1 MTKETYSVVSN
12 PIPIPASADTSPPLH
27 VLFSGESQ
35 TKPGHRLGPKVY
47 DFYLMHLILSGKG
60 TFSLN
65 GVRYE
70 LGAGDTFLI
79 QPEQI
84 VSYESDPADP
94 WRYRWI
100 AFAGTTASELVESAG
115 FQQDQPVVSLK
126 DIRKAALLYRNV
138 YLTFRSAK
146 SSASVQAAGWLHLL
160 LALYQDHRASGEG
173 EAGLLRQDHE
183 DIQRQVIHYLNT
195 QYSHPVSI
203 EQMAEALGYNRAYL
217 SRAFK
222 RKTGLSPVS
231 FLLKL
236 RLDKAKLML
245 RERPELTVEQISAS
259 VGLQDALYFSKQF
272 RKQFG
277 HSPTAYRQDILK
289 GTDEFKP

>member
-1 MTKETYSVVSN
+1 MTTETYTVASN
-12 PIPIPASADTSPPLH
+12 PSPTPASDEAASLLH
-27 VLFSGESQ
+27 VLFAGESQ

-60 TFSLN
+60 AFTLG
-65 GVRYE
+65 GVRRE
-70 LGAGDTFLI
+70 LSAGDTFLI
-79 QPEQI
+79 RPEEL
-84 VSYESDPADP
+84 VSYESDPREP

-100 AFAGTTASELVESAG
+100 AFSGARADGLVREAG
-115 FQQDQPVVSLK
+115 FPDGESVTALQDK
-126 DIRKAALLYRNV
+126 RKAALLYRSI
-138 YLTFRSAK
+138 YLTFRGAR

-160 LALYQDHRASGEG
+160 MALYQDQRADKGHQ
-173 EAGLLRQDHE
+173 AHLKRQESD
-183 DIQRQVIHYLNT
+183 DIHQQVIHYLNT

-203 EQMAEALGYNRAYL
+203 EQMSEALGYNRAYL

-222 RKTGLSPVS
+222 RRAGMSPVS

-277 HSPTAYRQDILK
+277 QSPTAYRRLMLE
-289 GTDEFKP
+289 GS